1 MILDILPG
9 SKIYKNDKISILAGC
24 PPEIIKFVIN
34 KKLDF
39 PEYIILPDDLFKGDV
54 IQCATEFPLYYH
66 LFVLGKLFQG
76 KKLNILGT
84 KSTIYNNRELL
95 RLTLLG
101 PTKEEYNEIGNSPYF
116 NELYNESRYLA
127 VKNKEGKELQIDD
140 FVNFIPFGS
149 NVVEIGDTIIKHV
162 DKNVYE
168 INGEIL
174 DINFNEPQ
182 YPPYDIKFDFV
193 PMAPH
198 KFGLDILGG
207 GSGFTPTKP
216 CSGVL
221 LNYNSEYMLI
231 DCLPYLDYHLRARG
245 LSRNQIKS
253 IYLTHIHDDHCNI
266 FPLVKFSHKM
276 TFLGTKEIYWMALKK
291 LSLQTGHNFEEFY
304 SYFDFVEL
312 TPYKENYFYG
322 INIIP
327 HYTVH
332 SIPTIG
338 ATFKMKDK
346 NKIDSIV
353 FVGDNKSIPD
363 IKKMVDLGV
372 TKEDK
377 YRYLWNI
384 YRDRS
389 NLLLADGGMGILHGN
404 PEDSLESKS
413 DKVVFLHL
421 EKLPEKFDATFSMAE
436 AGKRYITIDSKN
448 DAYTIK
454 AQEIFHNSFPD
465 ISPEWINALMSNMNL
480 SLYNSGDV
488 VLKQGEK
495 RKGNIYI
502 ILSGVCAVV
511 YHDGK
516 VLKEIAVK
524 ETGDFIGEMAIVKR
538 TKIRSASVVAK
549 TPVILGVIDEEVYY
563 MYLKNENKIKDMM
576 NIWEM
581 RHDLEKIEP
590 FSLYSDL
597 VNDRIAA
604 HSKLMKVKAG
614 DLIIREGEE
623 NSELYIIMEGLF
635 DVILN
640 EKIIKTISK
649 GNLFGEFGYFE
660 TKKKTP
666 AIKAKTDGSILEI
679 SSINIQQILLNT
691 PSFNFLMNHIIKE
704 RKEELFQG

>member
-1 MILDILPG
+1 
-9 SKIYKNDKISILAGC
+9 
-24 PPEIIKFVIN
+24 
-34 KKLDF
+34 
-39 PEYIILPDDLFKGDV
+39 
-54 IQCATEFPLYYH
+54 
-66 LFVLGKLFQG
+66 
-76 KKLNILGT
+76 
-84 KSTIYNNRELL
+84 
-95 RLTLLG
+95 
-101 PTKEEYNEIGNSPYF
+101 
-116 NELYNESRYLA
+116 
-127 VKNKEGKELQIDD
+127 
-140 FVNFIPFGS
+140 
-149 NVVEIGDTIIKHV
+149 
-162 DKNVYE
+162 
-168 INGEIL
+168 
-174 DINFNEPQ
+174 
-182 YPPYDIKFDFV
+182 
-193 PMAPH
+193 
-198 KFGLDILGG
+198 
-207 GSGFTPTKP
+207 
-216 CSGVL
+216 
-221 LNYNSEYMLI
+221 
-231 DCLPYLDYHLRARG
+231 
-245 LSRNQIKS
+245 
-253 IYLTHIHDDHCNI
+253 
-266 FPLVKFSHKM
+266 M

-304 SYFDFVEL
+304 SYFDFIEL

-338 ATFKMKDK
+338 ATFKMRDK

-353 FVGDNKSIPD
+353 FVGDNKSIPN

-384 YRDRS
+384 YRDKS

-436 AGKRYITIDSKN
+436 AGKRYIAIDSKN

-465 ISPEWINALMSNMNL
+465 ISSEWINALMSNMNL

-516 VLKEIAVK
+516 NLKEIAIK
-524 ETGDFIGEMAIVKR
+524 ETGNFIGEMAIVKR

-563 MYLKNENKIKDMM
+563 MFLKSENKVKDMVK
-576 NIWEM
+576 IWEM

-597 VNDRIAA
+597 VNDKIAA
-604 HSKLMKVKAG
+604 HSKLNKVKAG
-614 DLIIREGEE
+614 DVIIKEGED
-623 NSELYIIMEGLF
+623 NGELYIIMDGLF
-635 DVILN
+635 EVILDG
-640 EKIIKTISK
+640 KIIKIISK

-660 TKKKTP
+660 SKKKSP
-666 AIKAKTDGSILEI
+666 AIKAQTDGSILEI
-679 SSINIQQILLNT
+679 SSANIQQILFNT
-691 PSFNFLMNHIIKE
+691 PSFNFLMNQIIKE
-704 RKEELFQG
+704 RKEELFQS